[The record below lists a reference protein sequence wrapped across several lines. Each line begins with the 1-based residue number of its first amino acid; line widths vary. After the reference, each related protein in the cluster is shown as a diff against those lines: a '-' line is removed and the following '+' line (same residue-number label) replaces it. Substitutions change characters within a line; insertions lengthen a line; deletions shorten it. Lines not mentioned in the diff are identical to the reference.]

1 MASIDLFDPL
11 NSGLQRDKSIVS
23 YEYKSFEPVGGRD
36 LTNNR
41 NNTIKIV
48 TKGTN
53 QHLLPSEGYLDIVFR
68 ASSAHGFVIQAGV
81 NDQFGVRAVAGNYT
95 LATVNPGVYA
105 TIADLNTAF
114 QAAITDTGVGVA
126 TEFELD
132 VAAGPVPP
140 ANTVTLEI
148 TTTATNAIS
157 SEVIAG
163 QSSNTFFRYLGFA
176 DGQRLGIGVYP
187 AVNAF
192 VDQTIMHDSVLSAF
206 RKCSLWLNNVQIHS
220 IDYPVFSSSI
230 VKWLEYSNNY
240 ITQQGP
246 KEWFF
251 TDSDASPSAARKN
264 PLLQNGATK
273 DVCRRA
279 QIKLSSIFPFLK
291 TYDKVLRGCTL
302 TIELEKNNNVRE
314 VVYNSNGNTSAFSI
328 KEATLWC
335 PELIGSDEVEGS
347 LLDDIISKKR
357 TVISYEN
364 HEVYR
369 QLNPP
374 QSNVTYVLD
383 SLSEVPI
390 FVYVALQQRSRL
402 ESDDLAAFNSAD
414 RNPSVYD
421 NLKLVRAECKVN
433 GRSYPK
439 MPYQVSFEDPSRT
452 SSDEFVRLF
461 LEFYRTMMKEDEL
474 DNGSALEYTSQFK
487 NKYPI
492 ITFNLEREEE
502 IQSNKAENNTIEVNL
517 QFSTVPTQYFYI
529 NALVVYQNHIVLST
543 DGKKYEWSRQ

>member
-68 ASSAHGFVIQAGV
+68 ASSTHGFIIQENV
-81 NDQFGVRAVAGNYT
+81 NDQFGISVTGAAPFT
-95 LATVNPGVYA
+95 LVTVPSGAYA
-105 TIADLNTAF
+105 DIAALNAAF
-114 QAAITDTGVGVA
+114 QQGIDDANVGTPA
-126 TEFELD
+126 EFNLVE
-132 VAAGPVPP
+132 AAGPAPP
-140 ANTVTLEI
+140 AGTIRLVITVT
-148 TTTATNAIS
+148 AGNGIS
-157 SEVIAG
+157 SDPIPN
-163 QSSNTFFRYLGFA
+163 SSNTFFRYLGFA
-176 DGQRLGIGVYP
+176 DGFRNGVGTYSA
-187 AVNAF
+187 AVVF
-192 VDQTIMHDSVLSAF
+192 DDTDQTIMHDSVLSAF

-220 IDYPVFSSSI
+220 IDYPIFSSSI

-264 PLLQNGATK
+264 PLLDG

-291 TYDKVLRGCTL
+291 TYDKVIRGCE
-302 TIELEKNNNVRE
+302 IRVELEKNNNVRE
-314 VVYNSNGNTSAFSI
+314 VVYNNIGNPPAFSI
-328 KEATLWC
+328 REASMWI
-335 PELIGSDEVEGS
+335 PELVGSDEVEGS
-347 LLDDIISKKR
+347 LLDDIVSKKR
-357 TVISYEN
+357 AVISYEN

-390 FVYVALQQRSRL
+390 FVYVGLQLRSRL
-402 ESDDLAAFNSAD
+402 ESDTTAISAAD
-414 RNPSVYD
+414 RNPSIYD
-421 NLKLVRAECKVN
+421 NLNLVRAECKVN

-439 MPYQVSFEDPSRT
+439 LPYQVSFENPT
-452 SSDEFVRLF
+452 SSSTDEYTRLF
-461 LEFYRTMMKEDEL
+461 LEFYRTMMKEDEF

-502 IQSNKAENNTIEVNL
+502 IQSNKSENNTIEVNL
-517 QFSTVPTQYFYI
+517 QFSTVPSQYFYI